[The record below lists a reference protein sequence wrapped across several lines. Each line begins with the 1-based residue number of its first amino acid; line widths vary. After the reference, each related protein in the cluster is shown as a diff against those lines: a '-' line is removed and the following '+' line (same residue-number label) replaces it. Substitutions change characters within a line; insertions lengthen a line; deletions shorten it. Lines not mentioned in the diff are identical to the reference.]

1 MPLDR
6 VRPTIA
12 FCALA
17 SAALTPFWFGTVERA
32 QWIPLWELWL
42 GLGLISGLLD
52 APTDRGRS
60 EGSVLVS
67 RAMLPVHA
75 FFALQLLPL
84 PANVLRLLSPGS
96 FAAHFLPDPGDGRW
110 RPISV
115 SPGATAEAWLYVAG
129 LQGLFIAIQALA
141 PQKRRAWVQALVV
154 AMGVLAAEG
163 LWQSRSAHP
172 YWLYGTI
179 PVRLPS
185 GFETALFGP
194 YLNRNHFATVM
205 AVACG
210 VCAGLASALVSES
223 GGFARLLSRTNQ
235 LSLVVAF
242 AGASVAFLVTA
253 VASGSRSGALA
264 GALVLT
270 WFALR
275 RIRKP
280 VLVALLLLGF
290 GALALSGASAMERLQ
305 GLDIVTSR
313 LAPWKDMTTLL
324 RFFPLFG
331 SGFGTFA
338 ATYWPYQRN
347 VTYEFWQYAHN
358 DYLQAATEGGIVGFA
373 ALGFVAI
380 RLRRHLRP
388 LSGLGDV
395 LKGGLAAFAIQAAFD
410 FPSHVPANAAVI
422 VCLVAVCSAPTDGA
436 SSA

>member
-6 VRPTIA
+6 VRPTLA
-12 FCALA
+12 FCAFA

-42 GLGLISGLLD
+42 GLGLLSGLLD
-52 APTDRGRS
+52 PLARRPARS
-60 EGSVLVS
+60 GSAAIS
-67 RAMLPVHA
+67 RALLPVHA
-75 FFALQLLPL
+75 LFALQLLPL
-84 PANVLRLLSPGS
+84 PASALRMVSPAS

-129 LQGLFIAIQALA
+129 LQGLFIAIQGLA
-141 PQKRRAWVQALVV
+141 PQKRRAGVQVLIV
-154 AMGVLAAEG
+154 AMGLLAAEG

-172 YWLYGTI
+172 FWLYGTI

-205 AVACG
+205 AIGCG
-210 VCAGLASALVSES
+210 ACAGLASTLIHEG
-223 GGFARLLSRTNQ
+223 GGFVRLLSRTSQ

-264 GALVLT
+264 CAVVLT

-275 RIRKP
+275 TIRRP
-280 VLVALLLLGF
+280 VLVGLLFLGF
-290 GALALSGASAMERLQ
+290 GALAFSGAAAMERLQ

-313 LAPWKDMTTLL
+313 LAPWKDMTNLL

-358 DYLQAATEGGIVGFA
+358 DYLQAATEGGILGLVTMA
-373 ALGFVAI
+373 AVAG
-380 RLRRHLRP
+380 RLRRSLRP
-388 LSGLGDV
+388 SSGLGDV
-395 LKGGLAAFAIQAAFD
+395 LRGGLWAFAIQAALD
-410 FPSHVPANAAVI
+410 FPSHVPANAAVM
-422 VCLVAVCSAPTDGA
+422 VCLAAACTAPTEGA